1 MDRML
6 VVVFQNE
13 SIAFE
18 GKRALLQLDRDGS
31 ISVYA
36 YAVVAKTANGS
47 TTVNQS
53 EDFGPHGTL
62 AGNSL
67 ESFLSLLGGPMS
79 LAAVEFGA
87 GAGASAHL
95 DRARLGADFMEEVAE
110 VLLPWRIAV
119 IAEIAEGWTTPVD
132 AAMEAIGGVVLRRAL
147 SRVKNTVDVEDVT
160 AIRADMAQLKAEQT
174 KVHTD
179 RKAKLQEK
187 IDWLDSKLRAQFQR
201 AKDGRQAAERDAQAK
216 VHVRKAKAA
225 SASVAASSQCE
236 LEEKSTASR

>member
-1 MDRML
+1 MKA
-6 VVVFQNE
+6 
-13 SIAFE
+13 SHSKE
-18 GKRALLQLDRDGS
+18 GGLSCSWIGTAVL
-31 ISVYA
+31 VYA

-47 TTVNQS
+47 TTVKQS

-62 AGNSL
+62 AGTSL
-67 ESFLSLLGGPMS
+67 GSFLSLLGGPMS
-79 LAAVEFGA
+79 LAGVEFGA
-87 GAGASAHL
+87 VASAHL
-95 DRARLGADFMEEVAE
+95 KRTRLGADFIEEVAE

-119 IAEIAEGWTTPVD
+119 IGEIAEGWTTPVD

-147 SRVKNTVDVEDVT
+147 SQVKNTVDVEDVS

-187 IDWLDSKLRAQFQR
+187 IDWLESKLRAQFQR

-225 SASVAASSQCE
+225 SASVAA
-236 LEEKSTASR
+236 

>member
-13 SIAFE
+13 SNAFD
-18 GKRALLQLDRDGS
+18 GKNALLQLERDGR

-36 YAVVAKTANGS
+36 YAIVAKNPNGRA
-47 TTVNQS
+47 TVKQS
-53 EDFGPHGTL
+53 EDFGPQGAL

-67 ESFLSLLGGPMS
+67 GSFLSLLGGPTNF
-79 LAAVEFGA
+79 AAVEFGA
-87 GAGASAHL
+87 GASAHMNG
-95 DRARLGADFMEEVAE
+95 ARLGADFVEEVAE
-110 VLLPWRIAV
+110 VFLPWRIAV

>member
-6 VVVFQNE
+6 VVAFQNE
-13 SIAFE
+13 SNAFE
-18 GKRALLQLDRDGS
+18 GKRALLQLEMNGS

-36 YAVVAKTANGS
+36 YAIVAKNANGS
-47 TTVNQS
+47 TTVKQS

-67 ESFLSLLGGPMS
+67 GSFLSLLGGPMS
-79 LAAVEFGA
+79 LAGVEFA
-87 GAGASAHL
+87 AGASAHL
-95 DRARLGADFMEEVAE
+95 KRTRLGADFIEEVAE
-110 VLLPWRIAV
+110 VLLPWRIAL
-119 IAEIAEGWTTPVD
+119 IGEIAEGWTTPVD

-147 SRVKNTVDVEDVT
+147 SQVKNTVDVEDVS

-187 IDWLDSKLRAQFQR
+187 IDWLESKLRAQFQR

-225 SASVAASSQCE
+225 SASVAA
-236 LEEKSTASR
+236 